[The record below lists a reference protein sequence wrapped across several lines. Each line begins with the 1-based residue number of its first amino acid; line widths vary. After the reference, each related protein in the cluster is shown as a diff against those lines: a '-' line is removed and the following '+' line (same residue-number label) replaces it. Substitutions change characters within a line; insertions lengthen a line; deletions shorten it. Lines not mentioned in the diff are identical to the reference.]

1 MEEKKIFTPEEVPGG
16 FAMCTRNDCEVCD
29 HCLRHLAFEAVGKDR
44 WSISHVNPLK
54 VVPTAECEYFRN
66 NELATYARGFK
77 NMQKSMI
84 PSQYETFSYRLIG
97 KFGRT
102 GYFERRR
109 GQRLCSPS
117 EIETIRTVLQEIG
130 LPRLEFDGFVKKTNW
145 YD

>member
-1 MEEKKIFTPEEVPGG
+1 MEEKKIFTSEEVPGG
-16 FAMCTRNDCEVCD
+16 FTMCTRNDCDVCD
-29 HCLRHLAFEAVGKDR
+29 RCLRHLAFEAVGKDR

-117 EIETIRTVLQEIG
+117 EIETIRAVLQEIG
-130 LPRLEFDGFVKKTNW
+130 LPGLEFDGFVKKTNW